1 MGYYIKKILN
11 GTQLRCLKKD
21 EVDEVMKEIHAGV
34 CGSHMNGII
43 LAKKIV
49 RQGYYWMSMEKDC
62 IQTVRQCHQCQ
73 IYGNL
78 NHLPPTMLNSLSSP
92 WPFAAWGIDIIGEI
106 RPNASN
112 GHKYIVVVIDYFS
125 RWIEVESFATLK
137 AKQMAKFI
145 EKSLICRYGVAH
157 HVVTDNGVQFQAETT
172 ELLQR
177 YGIEHHKSSPYR
189 PQANGAVEAANK
201 NVK

>member
-1 MGYYIKKILN
+1 
-11 GTQLRCLKKD
+11 
-21 EVDEVMKEIHAGV
+21 
-34 CGSHMNGII
+34 
-43 LAKKIV
+43 
-49 RQGYYWMSMEKDC
+49 
-62 IQTVRQCHQCQ
+62 
-73 IYGNL
+73 
-78 NHLPPTMLNSLSSP
+78 MLNSLSSP

-112 GHKYIVVVIDYFS
+112 GEYIVVAIDYFS
-125 RWIEVESFATLK
+125 RWIEAESFATLK
-137 AKQMAKFI
+137 AKQMVKFI
-145 EKSLICRYGVAH
+145 EKNLICRYGVPH
-157 HVVTDNGVQFQAETT
+157 HIVTDNGVQFQAETA

>member
-1 MGYYIKKILN
+1 
-11 GTQLRCLKKD
+11 
-21 EVDEVMKEIHAGV
+21 
-34 CGSHMNGII
+34 
-43 LAKKIV
+43 
-49 RQGYYWMSMEKDC
+49 MSIEKDC

-73 IYGNL
+73 IHGNL
-78 NHLPPTMLNSLSSP
+78 NHLPPIMLNSLSSP
-92 WPFAAWGIDIIGEI
+92 WPFAAWEIDIIGEI

-112 GHKYIVVVIDYFS
+112 GHKYIVVSIDYFS
-125 RWIEVESFATLK
+125 RWIEADSFATLK

-145 EKSLICRYGVAH
+145 EKSLICRYGVPH
-157 HVVTDNGVQFQAETT
+157 HVVTDNGVHFQAETA
-172 ELLQR
+172 ELLQK

>member
-1 MGYYIKKILN
+1 M
-11 GTQLRCLKKD
+11 RD
-21 EVDEVMKEIHAGV
+21 IHAGV
-34 CGSHMNGII
+34 CGSHMNGMI

-62 IQTVRQCHQCQ
+62 IQTVRQCYQCQ
-73 IYGNL
+73 IHGNL
-78 NHLPPTMLNSLSSP
+78 NHLQPTVLNSLSSP

-112 GHKYIVVVIDYFS
+112 GHKYIIVMIDYFLK
-125 RWIEVESFATLK
+125 WIEPESFGTLK
-137 AKQMAKFI
+137 ARKMAKFI
-145 EKSLICRYGVAH
+145 KKSLICRYGVPH
-157 HVVTDNGVQFQAETT
+157 HIVIDNGVQFQAKIA

-189 PQANGAVEAANK
+189 PQANGAVKSANK